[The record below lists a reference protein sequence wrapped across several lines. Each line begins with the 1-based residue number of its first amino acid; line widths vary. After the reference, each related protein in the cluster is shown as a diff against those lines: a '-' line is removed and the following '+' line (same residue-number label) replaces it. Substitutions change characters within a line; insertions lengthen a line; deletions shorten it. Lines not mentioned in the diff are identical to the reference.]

1 MEAHSIMQI
10 CFMFPGQGSQRLGM
24 GKEIYENFPAI
35 RQNYFEA
42 ADELLGYKLSELCFS
57 GDEQQLKQTQYAQ
70 PAIYTVSMALHALL
84 EEHEVS
90 SSAVIGHS
98 LGEFSAVAA
107 AKGFSFLE
115 GLEIVAERG
124 RLMQH
129 AQKMHAGSMAAIMG
143 LDAEKLEA
151 ICASLRERG
160 VIMIANYNGP
170 SQLVIS
176 GEDELV
182 HEAMRASE
190 AEGAERVVK
199 LPVSGAFHSPL
210 IEGIV
215 PALRSKIEQISIQPL
230 QAPLISSVSEAFETD
245 GDRVAELLV
254 AQATAPVKWQQVVAK
269 VVEAMDDV
277 QFVEVGPGRVLS
289 GLVKHLDHSIQAV
302 NIDSYKK
309 LESWLNKTKAIS
321 T

>member
-1 MEAHSIMQI
+1 MRI

-24 GKEIYENFPAI
+24 GKELYENFPAI
-35 RQNYFEA
+35 RQNFFDA

-57 GDEQQLKQTQYAQ
+57 GDEQKLKQTQYAQ
-70 PAIYTVSMALHALL
+70 PAIYTVSMALHALFQ
-84 EEHEVS
+84 EHGIGA
-90 SSAVIGHS
+90 SAVIGHS

-107 AKGFSFLE
+107 AKGFSFQE
-115 GLEIVAERG
+115 GLHIVAERG
-124 RLMQH
+124 RLMQQ
-129 AQKMHAGSMAAIMG
+129 AQNTHAGSMAAIMG
-143 LDAEKLEA
+143 LEVSKLEA

-160 VIMIANYNGP
+160 IIMIANYNGP

-176 GEDELV
+176 GEDGLIN
-182 HEAMRASE
+182 EAMLASE

-215 PALRSKIEQISIQPL
+215 PSLKRKIEQFPIQSLQIPL
-230 QAPLISSVSEAFETD
+230 VSNVSVAFETD
-245 GDRVAELLV
+245 GERVARLLV
-254 AQATAPVKWQQVVAK
+254 DQATAPVKWQQVIKK
-269 VVEAMDDV
+269 VTDDIEDV
-277 QFVEVGPGRVLS
+277 QFVEIGPGRVLS
-289 GLVKHLDHSIQAV
+289 GLVKHLDSSIQAA

-309 LESWLNKTKAIS
+309 FETWLQKREVKT

>member
-1 MEAHSIMQI
+1 MRI

-24 GKEIYENFPAI
+24 GKDLYENFPTI
-35 RQNYFEA
+35 RQNYFDA
-42 ADELLGYKLSELCFS
+42 ADEVLGYKLSELCFA

-84 EEHEVS
+84 GDNGVS

-107 AKGFSFLE
+107 AKGFSFLD
-115 GLEIVAERG
+115 GLQIVAERG

-129 AQKMHAGSMAAIMG
+129 AQQTNAGSMAAIMG
-143 LDAEKLEA
+143 LDVEKLEH
-151 ICASLRERG
+151 ICATLRQRG

-176 GEDELV
+176 GEEQLV
-182 HEAMRASE
+182 QEALAASE
-190 AEGAERVVK
+190 AAGAERVVK

-210 IEGIV
+210 IAGIV
-215 PALRSKIEQISIQPL
+215 PALRSKIEQISIQSL
-230 QAPLISSVSEAFETD
+230 QAPLISSVSEDFETD
-245 GDRVAELLV
+245 GDRVAQLLV
-254 AQATAPVKWQQVVAK
+254 EQATAPVKWQQVVAK

-289 GLVKHLDHSIQAV
+289 GLVKHLDHSVQAV

-309 LESWLNKTKAIS
+309 LESWLNKSKVIS